1 MKAVTE
7 KRWFYVLLSVVVA
20 VVFWGVVRF
29 DNDPVLDNRVS
40 DIPVTITGT
49 RVLENQGLKIQS
61 QSDTTVSLVWKGKWD
76 DIGKLN
82 RNTVSVTLDVSR
94 ISEPGVHELLYNIN
108 YPVSVT
114 PSDFSVQRMEPESIT
129 VTVAKVHS
137 KSVTIQPVF
146 KGSVANGYQA
156 GEFIVEPET
165 VLVSGAEDA
174 VDRVKQAQVV
184 VSQKDMK
191 ASFSGELPILLLDE
205 QGKELVP
212 EQEGLT
218 LSVTQPYVVLPI
230 LVTKELPLALDFIA
244 GGGAS
249 QNKHI
254 DYKIFPET
262 ITVSGTEE
270 DMQSLTE
277 ISLGSIDLA
286 QVLESYVGE
295 YPIYLPSGIENVS
308 GITKASVEITVKGLY
323 TRTFE
328 VQNIELQNTPKGYD
342 AVLSTQ
348 VCTITLRGPKSSL
361 DAVQPSQI
369 KLVADLSE
377 LDATGSYNV
386 PVKVYLYT
394 SGDVGAIGT
403 NSVVVK
409 LSK

>member
-40 DIPVTITGT
+40 DIPVTITGA

-94 ISEPGVHELLYNIN
+94 ISEPGVHELLYTIN

-165 VLVSGAEDA
+165 VLISGAEDA

-308 GITKASVEITVKGLY
+308 GITKASVEITVKGLH
-323 TRTFE
+323 TKTFE

-348 VCTITLRGPKSSL
+348 VCMIMLRGPKSSL

>member
-1 MKAVTE
+1 
-7 KRWFYVLLSVVVA
+7 
-20 VVFWGVVRF
+20 
-29 DNDPVLDNRVS
+29 
-40 DIPVTITGT
+40 
-49 RVLENQGLKIQS
+49 
-61 QSDTTVSLVWKGKWD
+61 
-76 DIGKLN
+76 
-82 RNTVSVTLDVSR
+82 
-94 ISEPGVHELLYNIN
+94 
-108 YPVSVT
+108 
-114 PSDFSVQRMEPESIT
+114 MEPESIT

-137 KSVTIQPVF
+137 KTVTIQPVF

-165 VLVSGAEDA
+165 VLISGPENA
-174 VDRVKQAQVV
+174 VDRVKQVQVV
-184 VSQKDMK
+184 VNQKGMNT
-191 ASFSGELPILLLDE
+191 SFSGELPILLLDE
-205 QGKELVP
+205 QGNQLVP
-212 EQEGLT
+212 EQEGLS
-218 LSVTQPYVVLPI
+218 LSVIQPYVVLPV

-249 QNKHI
+249 QDKHI

-308 GITKASVEITVKGLY
+308 GITKASVEITVKGLH
-323 TRTFE
+323 TKTFE

-348 VCTITLRGPKSSL
+348 ICTITLRGPKASL
-361 DAVQPSQI
+361 DSIQPSQI

>member
-7 KRWFYVLLSVVVA
+7 KRWFYILLSIVVA

-29 DNDPVLDNRVS
+29 DNDPDLDNHVS
-40 DIPVTITGT
+40 GIPVTITGA

-61 QSDTTVSLVWKGKWD
+61 QSHSTVSLVWKGKWD

-82 RNTVSVTLDVSR
+82 KNTVSVTLDVSR
-94 ISEPGVHELLYNIN
+94 ISEPGVHELLYDIN

-114 PSDFSVQRMEPESIT
+114 PSDFSVQRMEPEAIT

-137 KSVTIQPVF
+137 KSVAIQPVF

-165 VLVSGAEDA
+165 VLISGPVDA
-174 VDRVKQAQVV
+174 VERVKQAQVV
-184 VSQKDMK
+184 VNQKDMK
-191 ASFSGELPILLLDE
+191 TSFSGELPVLLLDE
-205 QGKELVP
+205 QGKQLVP

-218 LSVTQPYVVLPI
+218 LSVEQPYVVLPI

-249 QNKHI
+249 QDEHI

-286 QVLESYVGE
+286 QVLDSYAGE

-308 GITKASVEITVKGLY
+308 GITKAAVEITVKGLH
-323 TRTFE
+323 TKTFE
-328 VQNIELQNTPKGYD
+328 VQNIELQNIPKGYD

-348 VCTITLRGPKSSL
+348 VCTIMLRGPKSSL
-361 DAVQPSQI
+361 DTVQPSQI
-369 KLVADLSE
+369 KLVADLAE

-394 SGDVGAIGT
+394 SNDVGAIGT